1 MKIAVIGGGSTY
13 TPELVSGFIRR
24 SPGLPLAELWLMDI
38 DAERL
43 ATVGGFAQRMV
54 AAAGS
59 PFRVVLSGDRA
70 AALEGASYVVSQL
83 RVGQMPARREDEY
96 LGLRHGLVGQE
107 TTGVGGMANALRTIP
122 VVLDIAT
129 DLRRLAPGALLL
141 NFANPSGLVAEALSR
156 HAPGQP
162 FVGVCNIGIT
172 AKMSFLSIWEEL
184 TGEKVGPDRAELDSL
199 GLNHLTWH
207 RGFRIDG
214 EEVWDRLF
222 PAILER
228 ESARPD
234 AGAGAAGGA
243 TQTAAG
249 STLAAA
255 GSTLAAGAAPA
266 GAGGA
271 AGGEWDRSTLET
283 LGMVP
288 NYYLQYYYYTS
299 RKLEEQ
305 RSWPPSRAEAVMAI
319 ERDLLALYADPALV
333 APPPEL
339 MQRGGAWYSELATQ
353 VIDDHWNDRGRV
365 HVVNI
370 RNDGA
375 VPSWP
380 ADWVL
385 ELPASVDRRGARPLA
400 ARPLE
405 GAPAGLVAQVKAY
418 ELLTVEAAVTGDRRA
433 AREALLAHPLGPEAD
448 RVSAFLD
455 DLLET
460 NRKLLPRFFA

>member
-1 MKIAVIGGGSTY
+1 MKITVIGGGSTY
-13 TPELVSGFIRR
+13 TPELVSGFIKR
-24 SPGLPLAELWLMDI
+24 SASLPLGELWLMDV

-54 AAAGS
+54 EAAGS
-59 PFRVVLSGDRA
+59 PFRVVLSADRA

-83 RVGQMPARREDEY
+83 RVGKMPARREDEY
-96 LGLRHGLVGQE
+96 LGLRHGLIGQE

-122 VVLDIAT
+122 VVLDIAA
-129 DLRRLAPGALLL
+129 DMQRLAPGALLL

-156 HAPGQP
+156 HAQGLP
-162 FVGVCNIGIT
+162 FIGVCNIGIT
-172 AKMSFLSIWEEL
+172 ARMSFLSIWEEL
-184 TGEKVGPDRAELDSL
+184 TGEKVEPDRAELDSL

-214 EEVWDRLF
+214 VDVWPRLF
-222 PAILER
+222 PTILER
-228 ESARPD
+228 ESA
-234 AGAGAAGGA
+234 
-243 TQTAAG
+243 T
-249 STLAAA
+249 
-255 GSTLAAGAAPA
+255 
-266 GAGGA
+266 
-271 AGGEWDRSTLET
+271 GGEWDRDTLET

-299 RKLEEQ
+299 RKLAEQ
-305 RSWPPSRAEAVMAI
+305 RAWPPSRAEAVMAI
-319 ERDLLALYADPALV
+319 ERDLLALYADPKLA

-339 MQRGGAWYSELATQ
+339 MKRGGAWYSELATR

-365 HVVNI
+365 HVVNV

-385 ELPASVDRRGARPLA
+385 ELPASVDRRGARPLS

-418 ELLTVEAAVTGDRRA
+418 ELLTVEAAVKGDRRA

-448 RVSAFLD
+448 RIAAFLD

-460 NRKLLPRFFA
+460 NRKHLPRFFA

>member
-13 TPELVSGFIRR
+13 TPELVAGFIRR
-24 SPGLPLAELWLMDI
+24 SASLPLSELWLMDI

-43 ATVGGFAQRMV
+43 ATVGGFAGRMV

-83 RVGQMPARREDEY
+83 RVGKMPARREDEY
-96 LGLRHGLVGQE
+96 LGLRHGLIGQE
-107 TTGVGGMANALRTIP
+107 TTGVGGMANALRTVP
-122 VVLDIAT
+122 VVLDIAA
-129 DLRRLAPGALLL
+129 DMARLAPGALLL

-156 HAPGQP
+156 HAPGLP
-162 FVGVCNIGIT
+162 FIGVCNVGIT
-172 AKMSFLSIWEEL
+172 ARMSFLSIWEEVS
-184 TGEKVGPDRAELDSL
+184 GEKVEADRAELDSL

-214 EEVWDRLF
+214 KDVWPELF

-228 ESARPD
+228 ED
-234 AGAGAAGGA
+234 
-243 TQTAAG
+243 
-249 STLAAA
+249 
-255 GSTLAAGAAPA
+255 
-266 GAGGA
+266 A
-271 AGGEWDRSTLET
+271 AGGEWDRDTLET
-283 LGMVP
+283 LGMIP
-288 NYYLQYYYYTS
+288 NYYLQYYYYGS
-299 RKLEEQ
+299 RKLAEQ

-319 ERDLLALYADPALV
+319 ERDLLARYADPALV

-339 MQRGGAWYSELATQ
+339 MQRGGAWYSELATR
-353 VIDDHWNDRGRV
+353 VIDDHWNDRGRS
-365 HVVNI
+365 HIVNV
-370 RNDGA
+370 RNGGA

-380 ADWVL
+380 SDWVL
-385 ELPASVDRRGARPLA
+385 ELPAAVDRGGAHPLPA
-400 ARPLE
+400 KPLE

-418 ELLTVEAAVTGDRRA
+418 ELLAVEAAVAGDRRA

-448 RVSAFLD
+448 KVSGLLD

-460 NRKLLPRFFA
+460 NRKYLPRFFA